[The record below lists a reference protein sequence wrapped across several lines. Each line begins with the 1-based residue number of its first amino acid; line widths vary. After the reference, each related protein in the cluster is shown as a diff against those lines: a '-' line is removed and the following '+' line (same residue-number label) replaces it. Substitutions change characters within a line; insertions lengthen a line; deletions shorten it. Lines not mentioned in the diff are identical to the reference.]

1 MSFESIDFKCKE
13 HVIWYF
19 LKASDPLRKINL
31 SHYDFQFMS
40 NMQSLTHEKKE
51 ITSNQAALFDKLIS
65 KYRKQLASHGI
76 INLEE
81 LKELPWQ
88 STVVPSLPKYTC
100 EC

>member
-13 HVIWYF
+13 HLIWYF

-51 ITSNQAALFDKLIS
+51 ITSNQASLFDKLIS
-65 KYRKQLASHGI
+65 KYIKNRYECLKPIDVEVYMDETILA
-76 INLEE
+76 
-81 LKELPWQ
+81 
-88 STVVPSLPKYTC
+88 
-100 EC
+100 